1 MASPTE
7 SSIDDMVARA
17 TVDTWGDSR
26 DVTPPPDPEEDDAE
40 IRVLE
45 AQARQDLE
53 RDGCPPC
60 YPPHLDVPVR
70 NPPEEYEQIIGYWQ
84 SFTSTDDVVLGAQR
98 ADWEKFRHTQRSLR
112 HRYRNKSFS
121 IFVDEVRARRRA
133 HGLDDNVQLLL
144 DPQLQS
150 RQQTWIEFQDYHL
163 TLHEWLEKKQD
174 KQQKRWE
181 DFPRRLREWQ
191 EKNRDEGQ
199 KDWDDTQKK
208 AGDTVVMQG
217 FEHVATS
224 NLEYAKRNLRW
235 HEAMLCWIEQ
245 RRLAM
250 DPQPLT
256 PVKEGSGDQN
266 LSSVRQ
272 RRSKRPNTP
281 AVLGEV
287 RVSKSTPKRQS
298 MRTRATKAATSTPIS
313 VDSAVTTTS
322 STQQLPRRREVK
334 PRRAKENELGQLL
347 PQKVAK
353 PTRFADTVT
362 KSQSRTQCSGDGPI
376 RDRAKPQRRSA
387 TQRLHLTSR
396 IIKTRSQRISRQP
409 VRWAPE

>member
-1 MASPTE
+1 E
-7 SSIDDMVARA
+7 I
-17 TVDTWGDSR
+17 
-26 DVTPPPDPEEDDAE
+26 TPSPDPEEDDAE
-40 IRVLE
+40 IRVIE

-60 YPPHLDVPVR
+60 YPPHIDVPAR

-112 HRYRNKSFS
+112 HRYRNKPFS
-121 IFVDEVRARRRA
+121 IFVAEVRDRRRA

-163 TLHEWLEKKQD
+163 TLHECLGKDRDE
-174 KQQKRWE
+174 QQKRYD

-191 EKNRDEGQ
+191 EKNRD
-199 KDWDDTQKK
+199 DTQKK
-208 AGDTVVMQG
+208 AGHEVLEQG
-217 FEHVATS
+217 FEHVATC
-224 NLEYAKRNLRW
+224 NLEYAKRSLRW

-256 PVKEGSGDQN
+256 PVKEGGGDQN

-272 RRSKRPNTP
+272 RGSTRPITP
-281 AVLGEV
+281 AVLNQV
-287 RVSKSTPKRQS
+287 RVSKSTPKDQNIQ
-298 MRTRATKAATSTPIS
+298 TRATKAATPTPIS
-313 VDSAVTTTS
+313 VDSAVTIPN
-322 STQQLPRRREVK
+322 STQQTPRRRESK
-334 PRRAKENELGQLL
+334 PRGAKEKALGQLL
-347 PQKVAK
+347 PQRVAK
-353 PTRFADTVT
+353 PTRSADTGT
-362 KSQSRTQCSGDGPI
+362 KSRSRTSGDGQI
-376 RDRAKPQRRSA
+376 RDRPKPQRRSA
-387 TQRLHLTSR
+387 TQRLQPTPR
-396 IIKTRSQRISRQP
+396 IIKTRSQRISREP
-409 VRWAPE
+409 VRWVPG